1 MNIPLEQ
8 IKALAELAQDKQL
21 AEVTVTDGDKTI
33 TIKTPA
39 SVAQPVAYSAPAPA
53 PSVAVA
59 AAVAPVAASSASA
72 APAAAVPADAGG
84 NYVFVKA
91 PMVGTFYGAPSPDSP
106 AFVEKGQVVKVGQ
119 TLCILEAMKQM
130 NELESDVAG
139 TLVEVLV
146 ANGQSVEFGQPLFKL
161 QA

>member
-39 SVAQPVAYSAPAPA
+39 SVAQPVAYSAPAPV
-53 PSVAVA
+53 PSVALAPA
-59 AAVAPVAASSASA
+59 AAPVAAVTPS
-72 APAAAVPADAGG
+72 PVAAAPADAGG

-119 TLCILEAMKQM
+119 ALCILEAMKQM